1 MTNKT
6 KASAWSLHSLDVFAS
21 HLGPGSHHL
30 SHLMPAVMIPCWGRE
45 AQLRIPCT
53 FFFFKIFL
61 NHCSQ
66 YPMLKY
72 LGNYAVVGKRCL
84 MTHCAQPSRA
94 VCFWGDAFSEQPIVY
109 FISTV
114 VLARMVAIL
123 PTSAVNDRTIG
134 SSHTHTHRHIYMLL
148 YFLPCVYSM
157 SFVFFIINPCSNETA
172 LSFRVKQ
179 NGL

>member
-1 MTNKT
+1 M
-6 KASAWSLHSLDVFAS
+6 VFALTRCICKSSGTGESPSLSS
-21 HLGPGSHHL
+21 HACSYDTMLGQRGSATDPVH
-30 SHLMPAVMIPCWGRE
+30 
-45 AQLRIPCT
+45 
-53 FFFFKIFL
+53 FFFLIFL

>member
-1 MTNKT
+1 MYLQVIWDRGVTI
-6 KASAWSLHSLDVFAS
+6 SLISCLQLWYHAGAERLSY
-21 HLGPGSHHL
+21 GSRAL
-30 SHLMPAVMIPCWGRE
+30 
-45 AQLRIPCT
+45 

-179 NGL
+179 NGLWFISS